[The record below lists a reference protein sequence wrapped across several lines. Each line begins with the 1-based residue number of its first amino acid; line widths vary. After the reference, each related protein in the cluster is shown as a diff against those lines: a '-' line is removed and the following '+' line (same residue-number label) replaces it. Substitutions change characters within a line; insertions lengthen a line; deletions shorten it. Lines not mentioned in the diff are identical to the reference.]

1 MFRYLNVSGDASSHA
16 QEQYESMETDEGG
29 ETGPAR
35 CKSLALPITMGC
47 LY

>member
-1 MFRYLNVSGDASSHA
+1 MFLCWNVSGDASTHA

-35 CKSLALPITMGC
+35 CKSLAIRHLHIA
-47 LY
+47 

>member
-1 MFRYLNVSGDASSHA
+1 MFLCWNVSGDASSLA

-35 CKSLALPITMGC
+35 CKSLAIRHLHIA
-47 LY
+47 